1 MARKGYNIGDKGET
15 MFYIFRDPNDYVFD
29 LVPSIYNDMA
39 WLHRGAYKKYLV
51 FHWGFWNIRL
61 WRLE

>member
-1 MARKGYNIGDKGET
+1 